1 MSNQSNQYSTFSTTR
16 GGGGGGEEYD
26 IGCENVTGRTEMG
39 IGGAAAASTTL
50 AAAAAAT
57 GNATTTSL
65 DSQDS
70 TSCMDGIEWDDESVR
85 ERERE
90 NNGDNRTIFEID
102 RRL

>member
-26 IGCENVTGRTEMG
+26 IGCENVTGRTSMG
-39 IGGAAAASTTL
+39 IGGAAAAASTTL
-50 AAAAAAT
+50 AAAAA

-65 DSQDS
+65 DSQEDS

-90 NNGDNRTIFEID
+90 RY
-102 RRL
+102 

>member
-26 IGCENVTGRTEMG
+26 IGSENVTGRTGMG

-50 AAAAAAT
+50 AAAAA

-90 NNGDNRTIFEID
+90 RY
-102 RRL
+102 

>member
-1 MSNQSNQYSTFSTTR
+1 MRDHEQSIESIQHILHHQR
-16 GGGGGGEEYD
+16 RGGGGEEYD
-26 IGCENVTGRTEMG
+26 IGCENVTGRTGMG

-50 AAAAAAT
+50 AAAAA

-90 NNGDNRTIFEID
+90 RY
-102 RRL
+102 